1 MSMDFEKYFNT
12 SGLNGKIQRAIAPE
26 TAKAL
31 EDFCRQEPEF
41 AQAIEQSGKT
51 FQQCLDH
58 VAKGAGSSLSDFQ
71 AYSKAVEFYFPGAK
85 ISFRMVIDLV
95 GDADKSPEPAPE
107 KPAMSVSF
115 DSLLDF

>member
-1 MSMDFEKYFNT
+1 MSMDFQNYFST
-12 SGLNGKIQRAIAPE
+12 KGLKGRIQQAIAPE
-26 TAKAL
+26 TARAL
-31 EDFCRQEPEF
+31 QDFCGQEPEF

-58 VAKGAGSSLSDFQ
+58 VAQGAGASLSDFK

-85 ISFRMVIDLV
+85 LHFCMEIDLI
-95 GDADKSPEPAPE
+95 GDADKSPEAEPARNLT
-107 KPAMSVSF
+107 VSF